1 MKQIDDNTL
10 KIRTILDKNESYER
24 RVEEIKSELVVTKNS
39 LAQILN
45 STASEIDQPADIANL
60 VQNQEE
66 ELSKAIQLNRDII
79 ADKQRE
85 INDLE
90 AQLKKD
96 EDQLVKVL
104 AASRLSLKVGLSM
117 VNIVIGLVLVA
128 IFNWE
133 AQGDWIFLQFIAFLG
148 LGNLLL
154 GTLVL
159 QFGGSSED
167 WENVGR
173 ESGEAKQ
180 LIANI
185 AMGKT
190 RIKSNEKSIN
200 SLQKNNFEYSS
211 KRQTIGKESQESHE
225 MIIGLRKNLV
235 EVQKKISTS
244 TLNVLELE
252 KENAEVWTSISDLIP
267 SEFH

>member
-10 KIRTILDKNESYER
+10 KIRTILGKNESYER

-45 STASEIDQPADIANL
+45 TTASEIEQSADIANL

-66 ELSKAIQLNRDII
+66 KLSKSIQLNRDII

-85 INDLE
+85 INDFE
-90 AQLKKD
+90 AELKKD

-133 AQGDWIFLQFIAFLG
+133 AGDWILLQIIATLG

-154 GTLVL
+154 GTLGL
-159 QFGGSSED
+159 QFGGSSEN
-167 WENVGR
+167 WEKVGR

-185 AMGKT
+185 AMVKT
-190 RIKSNEKSIN
+190 RIKSNRKSIN
-200 SLQKNNFEYSS
+200 SRQKNNFEEGT
-211 KRQTIGKESQESHE
+211 KRQTIGKESQELHE
-225 MIIGLRKNLV
+225 MITGLRKNLV

-252 KENAEVWTSISDLIP
+252 KENAEVWTFISDLIP
-267 SEFH
+267 SEFQ